1 MMMVIMKL
9 AVLIWKEVHMVG
21 YNISVALKSRPYKSK
36 RCCYVFDFL
45 LLFWYIHLFIFCCF
59 SFSFQCYVHKYG

>member
-36 RCCYVFDFL
+36 RC
-45 LLFWYIHLFIFCCF
+45 
-59 SFSFQCYVHKYG
+59 